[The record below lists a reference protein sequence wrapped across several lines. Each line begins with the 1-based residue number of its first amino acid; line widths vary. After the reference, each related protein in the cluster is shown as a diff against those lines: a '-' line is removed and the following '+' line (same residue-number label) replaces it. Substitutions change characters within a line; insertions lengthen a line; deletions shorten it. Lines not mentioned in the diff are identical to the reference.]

1 MCQKAYHS
9 LMLKHLDL
17 DIMIIK
23 NQVNL
28 KNLAYF
34 EAVNLT
40 WFFKTLFINTLTTLS
55 KLANLQGVSLD
66 GIMEELGL
74 LKA

>member
-1 MCQKAYHS
+1 
-9 LMLKHLDL
+9 MLKHLDL

-55 KLANLQGVSLD
+55 KLANLQGVYLD